1 MKSYH
6 SLQHIYISYNVYIS
20 SRGNSMCEHQDNKF
34 SKCTKLSSDI
44 VLRRTQKLA
53 VDGGLWRPNSFLK
66 SHFKL

>member
-1 MKSYH
+1 
-6 SLQHIYISYNVYIS
+6 
-20 SRGNSMCEHQDNKF
+20 MCEHQDNKF